1 MSKNKTVRNVFFTIF
16 CLFACLT
23 LARAESCSTAGD
35 VQYKYTA
42 EGCGYSTVKRTC
54 CSNGSWSSWG
64 TSCTYCAGNASYDY
78 GWFRGVCY
86 KTDPLSCSDVTLSDR
101 TWSGGYANEDDGWWL
116 ACGCP
121 DGASVT
127 INQRMYA
134 DNKMDV
140 TMACYDHQLIPQLR
154 TGGGGMGE
162 VTASSSSAALS
173 SCKSN
178 YSSTCSNMLSST
190 LSSLHSCTASP
201 YSCNQANDAKRYY
214 HDCYTNSSYNITAD
228 KSTGNKYMCVCN
240 TSYYMVSC

>member
-1 MSKNKTVRNVFFTIF
+1 MSKNKTVRNVFFTIL
-16 CLFACLT
+16 CLFACISLSY
-23 LARAESCSTAGD
+23 AESCSTVGD

-127 INQRMYA
+127 INQRMYT

-140 TMACYDHQLIPQLR
+140 TMACYDHPQEAAVWGKLLLRLQARLFLPARATTLPLAPICSAVRCLLYTHVRPALIPATRLMTR
-154 TGGGGMGE
+154 
-162 VTASSSSAALS
+162 
-173 SCKSN
+173 K
-178 YSSTCSNMLSST
+178 
-190 LSSLHSCTASP
+190 
-201 YSCNQANDAKRYY
+201 D
-214 HDCYTNSSYNITAD
+214 IT
-228 KSTGNKYMCVCN
+228 TIVIQILP
-240 TSYYMVSC
+240 TI